1 MSLFG
6 WRMDAIRALKMCN
19 DELRRMH
26 ELLYSNTSLE
36 IDMTKTEIM
45 DRIVILQD
53 TVNEGVRRLC
63 GLEY

>member
-1 MSLFG
+1 MALFG
-6 WRMDAIRALKMCN
+6 WRMDATRALKTCN

-26 ELLYSNTSLE
+26 KVLYSKTAVN

-53 TVNEGVRRLC
+53 TVNEGTRRLC

>member
-6 WRMDAIRALKMCN
+6 WRMNAIRSLKICN

-26 ELLYSNTSLE
+26 ELLCAKELSD
-36 IDMTKTEIM
+36 IDMTKTEVM

-53 TVNEGVRRLC
+53 TVNEGVRKLC

>member
-1 MSLFG
+1 MSIFG
-6 WRMDAIRALKMCN
+6 WRSDAVMALKVCN
-19 DELRRMH
+19 DELRRLH
-26 ELLYSNTSLE
+26 VLLASKHLDF
-36 IDMTKTEIM
+36 DMTKTELM